1 MCRFTH
7 LQHTPFE
14 YTIKVN
20 NDKST
25 QVRGT
30 MRIFLAPKFNENGE
44 EFKFAEL
51 RLLMI
56 EMDRFTVNSEL
67 KFDFC
72 IQNLIKH
79 VLLVEHF
86 SASW

>member
-1 MCRFTH
+1 MHFVCNLFENSRFTH

-14 YTIKVN
+14 YIIKVN

-30 MRIFLAPKFNENGE
+30 MRIFLAPKFNEKGE

-56 EMDRFTVNSEL
+56 EMDRFTVNSEF
-67 KFDFC
+67 K
-72 IQNLIKH
+72 I
-79 VLLVEHF
+79 
-86 SASW
+86 